1 MNTRPTCP
9 PRYRVRCAC
18 AAHADPYGLRQGT
31 PRWRVFLTGL
41 LFGLMPLLGY
51 LVAPHILR

>member
-1 MNTRPTCP
+1 MN
-9 PRYRVRCAC
+9 PRR
-18 AAHADPYGLRQGT
+18 DPYDLRQGT

-41 LFGLMPLLGY
+41 LFGLMPFLGY